1 MYMQILFEET
11 DLLEGFNYRI
21 CHQNFYSDQTN
32 TIYFNINLEINK
44 SHLNIIMLHI
54 AIIYLVWRGQKYAT
68 KPTVC
73 LQT

>member
-11 DLLEGFNYRI
+11 DLLDGFSYRI
-21 CHQNFYSDQTN
+21 CHQKFYSDQTN

-44 SHLNIIMLHI
+44 SHLNMLHI

-68 KPTVC
+68 KPTIC
-73 LQT
+73 LST